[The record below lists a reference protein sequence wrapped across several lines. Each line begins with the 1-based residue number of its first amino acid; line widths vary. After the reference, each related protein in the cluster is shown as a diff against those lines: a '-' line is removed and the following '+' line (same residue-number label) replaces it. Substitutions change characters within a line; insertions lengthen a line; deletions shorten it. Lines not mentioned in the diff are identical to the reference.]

1 MECRMLVD
9 TDNLVTADA
18 FQRDFQQFVDA
29 AGKGNGPVAITRDSR
44 VVGVFMSP
52 DEYDALF
59 GSAVRRLLKSREK
72 GPTVS
77 HEEVRR
83 RSEQIIKRRRKA

>member
-1 MECRMLVD
+1 MLVE

-18 FQRDFQQFVDA
+18 FQKDFLHFIDV
-29 AGKGNGPVAITRDSR
+29 AGKGNGPIAITRDSR

-52 DEYDALF
+52 DEYDAVF
-59 GSAVRRLLKSREK
+59 GTAVRKLLQSRDQ

-77 HEEVRR
+77 HDEVRR
-83 RSEQIIKRRRKA
+83 RSEQIIQRRRKA